1 MGSVRPDVVLMDL
14 ECLAWAVYKPSGTS
28 PADTPTSPSWCSR
41 CSTRTSSSSA
51 PSVPAHVATSSKAHR
66 APTWSAASP
75 PSRTGMPSSDGDVAD
90 RLLGMVASGTS
101 LPTAFPELSDREREV
116 LSLLADGT
124 SNGAIAR
131 RLGISPRTVANHVSN
146 ILPKIHAADRAQAVI
161 AARDAGLGEPP
172 GTASGALR

>member
-1 MGSVRPDVVLMDL
+1 MGGLQAIRHLARRHPDVAVLVLTMFDQDEL
-14 ECLAWAVYKPSGTS
+14 VLSALRAGARGYLLKGAPRADVVRSITAV
-28 PADTPTSPSWCSR
+28 
-41 CSTRTSSSSA
+41 
-51 PSVPAHVATSSKAHR
+51 AHGDAVFGR
-66 APTWSAASP
+66 
-75 PSRTGMPSSDGDVAD
+75 DVAD